1 MMFLNIFVYPYIF
14 LNIAIYM
21 GICVSFHENNNGSGL
36 FGSDC
41 PFSCL
46 TSEFLGV
53 SEDRKCG
60 PKNI

>member
-1 MMFLNIFVYPYIF
+1 
-14 LNIAIYM
+14 M

-60 PKNI
+60 PKNIWNTSENKKSKIIDYF